1 MISVWMRKWI
11 WLKITNVVFSY
22 RELSEKFKLSLG
34 AVSNVLKRKC
44 EYTNDDETNQNKK
57 VKRKLKCDTSQEIN
71 DNVYDW
77 FVAQRFKIYPYLD
90 LFFKSMLEKY
100 LNSNGMIHVR
110 KSSWLM
116 EWLFM
121 IRTTVKIHPHYLNP
135 WQWCVVFICC
145 LPHNNLSCIHSVTVE
160 THWCVIGFKYM
171 SKQRSIHDYFKTAY
185 GNWCTS

>member
-160 THWCVIGFKYM
+160 THWCIMGFEYVEATIY
-171 SKQRSIHDYFKTAY
+171 SRLF
-185 GNWCTS
+185 